1 MIILSRRK
9 LFCEY
14 GPLCYQIA
22 LKKEILCKHLR
33 DRRARLHIAR
43 RRCDSLPVL
52 IKGHRS
58 PVLRRLAGVDMTLQ
72 ENKGINLA
80 LAATEIDGVVVEPGE
95 TFSFWALVGRPTVR
109 RGFVTGLALGGGRLQ
124 TAVGGGL
131 CQLANLIH
139 YLVLHSPLKVTEL
152 HHHTDALF
160 PDDRRRVPFGTGTS
174 VFFPHLDYRFTNPTS
189 QPVQIR
195 VWLSEGD
202 LCGELRAQEPFPCR
216 YRLAEVGHC
225 FVQEEDGWYRVSQ
238 VYRRIFDRATG
249 RQTGEELILDNH
261 SRVLYDPALIPPEEI
276 ALEREAGHASG

>member
-1 MIILSRRK
+1 MSRRK

-14 GPLCYQIA
+14 GPLCYRIS
-22 LKKEILCKHLR
+22 LSKEILCKRLR
-33 DRRARLHIAR
+33 DWQSGLNIAR
-43 RRCDSLPVL
+43 RRQTDTLPALV
-52 IKGHRS
+52 KGHRS
-58 PVLRRLAGVDMTLQ
+58 PVLRHLAGVDMSLQ
-72 ENKGINLA
+72 ENKGINLS
-80 LAATEIDGVVVEPGE
+80 LAAAAIDGVIVAPGE
-95 TFSFWALVGRPTVR
+95 TFSFWALVGQPTAR
-109 RGFVTGLALGGGRLQ
+109 RGFVPGLALGGGRLQ

-139 YLVLHSPLKVTEL
+139 YLVLHSPLEVTEL

-174 VFFPHLDYRFTNPTS
+174 VFCPHLDYRFTNPTG

-249 RQTGEELILDNH
+249 IQTGEELILDNH
-261 SRVLYDPALIPPEEI
+261 SRVLYDPALIPPGEI
-276 ALEREAGHASG
+276 AVRQEDSHACV